1 MIHNAPLITT
11 LVGGF
16 VLAFALGAVANWFRM
31 SPIVGYLVAG
41 IVVGPYSPGFVADA
55 ALAPQLA
62 EIGVILLMFG
72 VGLHFSLADLMA
84 VRKIAAPGAVIGIL
98 AATTLGTLL
107 GLVFGWTLGS
117 SIVFGLCLSVA
128 STVVLL
134 RSLEDHGM
142 LESRRGRIAVGWLIV
157 EDLAMVLTLVLL
169 PAVAGALGGTGGTS
183 LADRLADGDLWLGV
197 ALTIG
202 KVGLFVAVM
211 VIVGRRVIPW
221 VLERVAFTGSRELF
235 TLALLATALGV
246 AFAAAELSGAS
257 FALGAFF
264 AGMVLS
270 ESSLSQ
276 DAAEQTLPLRDAFA
290 VLFFVSVGML
300 LDPAA
305 ILSQPLPVLGTV
317 LAILIGKGV
326 FAFAIVR
333 LFGYPLSTAG
343 MVGVS
348 LAQIGEFSFI
358 LATLGVNLAVL
369 PAEARDLILAGSIIT
384 IILNPLLFQL
394 FTRFEARLEDGGG
407 TEMVEEDVWATP
419 VAFDLTDHVILVGY
433 GRVGSRAAKR
443 LVEAGVPI
451 VVVERLPDRIEPLR
465 KEGFRVLLGNAD
477 RPEVLS
483 AAGVKRARAVLV
495 AIPNG
500 FEAGNVV
507 ALAREMNPDVEV
519 IARAH
524 FDAEVEH
531 LKEQGAQIVL
541 MAENELAQRMAELVL
556 DEHIGLPEE
565 IVRTAA
571 APPAPEASLMDLTD
585 EPGRP
590 ESLAGP
596 PLGAARGLPGAATGE
611 RTPEP
616 V

>member
-1 MIHNAPLITT
+1 M
-11 LVGGF
+11 
-16 VLAFALGAVANWFRM
+16 
-31 SPIVGYLVAG
+31 
-41 IVVGPYSPGFVADA
+41 
-55 ALAPQLA
+55 
-62 EIGVILLMFG
+62 
-72 VGLHFSLADLMA
+72 
-84 VRKIAAPGAVIGIL
+84 
-98 AATTLGTLL
+98 
-107 GLVFGWTLGS
+107 
-117 SIVFGLCLSVA
+117 
-128 STVVLL
+128 
-134 RSLEDHGM
+134 
-142 LESRRGRIAVGWLIV
+142 
-157 EDLAMVLTLVLL
+157 
-169 PAVAGALGGTGGTS
+169 
-183 LADRLADGDLWLGV
+183 
-197 ALTIG
+197 
-202 KVGLFVAVM
+202 
-211 VIVGRRVIPW
+211 
-221 VLERVAFTGSRELF
+221 
-235 TLALLATALGV
+235 
-246 AFAAAELSGAS
+246 
-257 FALGAFF
+257 
-264 AGMVLS
+264 
-270 ESSLSQ
+270 
-276 DAAEQTLPLRDAFA
+276 RDAFA

-333 LFGYPLSTAG
+333 MFGYPISTAG
-343 MVGVS
+343 MVAVS

-394 FTRFEARLEDGGG
+394 FTRLEARFEAGGG

-419 VAFDLTDHVILVGY
+419 VAFDLADHVILVGY

-483 AAGVKRARAVLV
+483 AAGIKQARAVLV

-541 MAENELAQRMAELVL
+541 MAENELAQRMAELAL
-556 DEHIGLPEE
+556 DGYFGLPEE
-565 IVRTAA
+565 GVTIQAPASALPEPA
-571 APPAPEASLMDLTD
+571 APPNELGDGADRVP
-585 EPGRP
+585 
-590 ESLAGP
+590 SLAP
-596 PLGAARGLPGAATGE
+596 PGGEEPPAGAE
-611 RTPEP
+611 RTPAP
-616 V
+616 A